1 MTEYA
6 LKLMTFGR
14 PAARK
19 TSPKFGAVKSDR
31 VVTFTGMEGQAIRCT
46 AGYLWLTQENDV
58 MDRVLRPGQ
67 ALTIATNGKITVGGK
82 GAYSVETSS
91 VAKAS

>member
-6 LKLMTFGR
+6 IKLMTFGR
-14 PAARK
+14 TETKKSA
-19 TSPKFGAVKSDR
+19 PKFGAVKTDR
-31 VVTFTGMEGQAIRCT
+31 VATFTGLEGQTVRCT

-67 ALTIATNGKITVGGK
+67 ALTVATNGTVIVGGK
-82 GAYSVETSS
+82 GAYSLETSS

>member
-6 LKLMTFGR
+6 IKLMTFGR

-19 TSPKFGAVKSDR
+19 SSPKFGQVKYDK
-31 VVTFTGMEGQAIRCT
+31 VATFTGLEGQTIRCT

-67 ALTIATNGKITVGGK
+67 AFTIATNGKIIVGGK
-82 GAYSVETSS
+82 GGYSVETPT
-91 VAKAS
+91 VAMAS